1 MLRPAMPTMLAAILF
16 GCSTPAPAPV
26 RLPPAPIAEEVVPE
40 ARYCARPHEKTA
52 IDMAGL
58 KSRLMVAAL
67 SCGGTDQYNAFI
79 TKNRPVLVAQEKAL
93 DGYFSRNYGRRG
105 QAEHDD
111 YITALANL
119 QSQRRTR
126 DAATFC
132 EQATTLFSDVGAV
145 KGGTEL
151 LPLASA
157 RKISQPMT
165 VSECPT
171 EPVRAARPAARSA
184 ARKAPA
190 RR

>member
-1 MLRPAMPTMLAAILF
+1 MLRPALPIMFVAILF
-16 GCSTPAPAPV
+16 GCAKETPAPV

-40 ARYCARPHEKTA
+40 ARYCARPPEKTA
-52 IDMAGL
+52 IDVAGL

-67 SCGGTDQYNAFI
+67 SCGGTDKYNEFI
-79 TKNRPVLVAQEKAL
+79 TRNRPVLVAQEKAL

-111 YITALANL
+111 YITALANM

-132 EQATTLFSDVGAV
+132 EQATTLFSDVGAI
-145 KGGTEL
+145 KGATEL
-151 LPLASA
+151 PPLASA

-165 VSECPT
+165 VSECPA
-171 EPVRAARPAARSA
+171 EPVRATRPA

-190 RR
+190 KR